1 MQILR
6 VVMLGLNGPFR
17 KINSISCRSAHAM
30 LMSISPVCGYY
41 TKNASL
47 A

>member
-1 MQILR
+1 MQILK
-6 VVMLGLNGPFR
+6 VVMLGLNGPFG
-17 KINSISCRSAHAM
+17 KINGIICRSAHGM
-30 LMSISPVCGYY
+30 LMSISQVCGYY